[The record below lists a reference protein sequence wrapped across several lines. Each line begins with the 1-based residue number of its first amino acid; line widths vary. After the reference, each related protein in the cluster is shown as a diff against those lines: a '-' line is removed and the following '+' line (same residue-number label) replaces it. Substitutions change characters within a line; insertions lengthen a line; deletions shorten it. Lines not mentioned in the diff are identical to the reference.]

1 LTIGHL
7 LVLEQLPRVP
17 KQPNILDDS
26 KLEGFMSALTS
37 IFSWLGR
44 FLKKVRSIVLDLG
57 TALVVMFVVIAI
69 IEALTASG
77 PDVEDPS
84 GKALLIDPAGTVV
97 DQEVFN
103 SESLLT
109 TVTDAS
115 SIQIQTRDLIK
126 LIRAAAE
133 DDSIP
138 AVVVDFSSTGFAGPT
153 TAINIAK
160 ELKALRD
167 SGKRVIAFNDR
178 LSTTSYLMA
187 SQASEVWV
195 HPVGSISVR
204 GLGGMRNYNKDLF
217 ENLKITIH
225 NYSQGDFKSATETS
239 WRSSMSEND
248 RMQRE
253 ALLFPIWEEMK
264 SLMAEG
270 RGIESDDIQSFADNY
285 VGFFGEAAI
294 GNIAYAQAN
303 NLIDGTKSFPE
314 FRKYM
319 IEEFGL
325 DEEAETETY
334 KTISY
339 AEYAKQLTDDSADSG
354 NQIAVITAEGVIREG
369 EISQGVAG
377 ANGVVKQIRK
387 AHEDESTKA
396 IVFRVNSPGG
406 SIIASEMMRDE
417 LLAAKRKGIKVIVS
431 MGDYAASGGVY
442 ISTPAD
448 YIFAEP
454 TTITGSIGVAIALPT
469 LENAMDYIGV
479 NFDGVVTSKHGGWD
493 PTQAIDDDLDKIFAS
508 WGSEA
513 YDRFINFVAE
523 SRSQT
528 YDDIKAI
535 AGGRV
540 WIATSAKDIG
550 LVDEIGGIDDAL
562 TYAASLAELEDYQVE
577 YYGQEL
583 SPEEMILKELLEQ
596 LDVSI
601 GEPKVLSAL
610 DGIARLYDTFIDI
623 HEPKALLTCKDC
635 LVDLD

>member
-1 LTIGHL
+1 M
-7 LVLEQLPRVP
+7 
-17 KQPNILDDS
+17 N
-26 KLEGFMSALTS
+26 ALKS

-44 FLKKVRSIVLDLG
+44 FLEKARTVMLNLG
-57 TALVVMFVVIAI
+57 TAFVLIFFTI
-69 IEALTASG
+69 IIIGAFTSSG
-77 PDVEDPS
+77 PEVKDPS
-84 GKALLIDPAGTVV
+84 GRVLFIDPVGTVV

-103 SESLLT
+103 SDFLSQLGA
-109 TVTDAS
+109 DS
-115 SIQIQTRDLIK
+115 SMDQIQTRDLIQ

-133 DDSIP
+133 DEEIP
-138 AVVVDFSSTGFAGPT
+138 AVFIDFSATGFAGPT
-153 TAINIAK
+153 TAINIAR
-160 ELKALRD
+160 ELKALRE
-167 SGKRVIAFNDR
+167 SGKRVIAMNDR

-187 SQASEVWV
+187 SQASEVWM

-204 GLGGMRNYNKDLF
+204 GLGGMRAYQKELY
-217 ENLKITIH
+217 ENLKINFH
-225 NYSQGDFKSATETS
+225 NYSQGDFKSAVEGNTRTD
-239 WRSSMSEND
+239 MSEND
-248 RMQRE
+248 RLQRE
-253 ALLFPIWEEMK
+253 ALLTPIWDEMK

-270 RGIESDDIQSFADNY
+270 RGIESDDIQSFADGY

-294 GNIAYAQAN
+294 GNIAYAEAN
-303 NLIDGTKSFPE
+303 NIIDGSKSFPE
-314 FRKYM
+314 FRQYM

-339 AEYAKQLTDDSADSG
+339 NEYAKQIDDELSESD
-354 NQIAVITAEGVIREG
+354 NHIAVITAEGTIMEG
-369 EISQGVAG
+369 EITQGVAG
-377 ANGVVKQIRK
+377 ANGVVKQIRS
-387 AHEDESTKA
+387 AHEDEDTKA

-417 LLAAKRKGIKVIVS
+417 LFAAKEKGIDVIVS

-493 PTQAIDDDLDKIFAS
+493 PTQAIDDDLDKIFAG
-508 WGSEA
+508 WGADA
-513 YDRFINFVAE
+513 YDRFVSFVAE
-523 SRSQT
+523 SRSQS
-528 YDDIKAI
+528 YDDIKKI

-540 WIATSAKDIG
+540 WIATSAKEIG
-550 LVDEIGGIDDAL
+550 LVDEIGGIDEAIA
-562 TYAASLAELEDYQVE
+562 YAANMAELEDYQVE

-583 SPEEMILKELLEQ
+583 SPEELIIRELLENF
-596 LDVSI
+596 DVSV

-610 DGIARLYDTFIDI
+610 NGLADLYETLTDI
-623 HEPKALLTCKDC
+623 QEPKALLTCKDC

>member
-1 LTIGHL
+1 M
-7 LVLEQLPRVP
+7 
-17 KQPNILDDS
+17 N
-26 KLEGFMSALTS
+26 ALKS

-44 FLKKVRSIVLDLG
+44 FLEKARTVMLNLG
-57 TALVVMFVVIAI
+57 TAFVLIFFTI
-69 IEALTASG
+69 IIIGAFTSSG
-77 PDVEDPS
+77 PEVKDPS
-84 GKALLIDPAGTVV
+84 GRVLFIDPVGTVV

-103 SESLLT
+103 SDFLSQLGA
-109 TVTDAS
+109 DS
-115 SIQIQTRDLIK
+115 SMDQIQTRDLIQ

-133 DDSIP
+133 DEEIP
-138 AVVVDFSSTGFAGPT
+138 AMFIDFSATGFAGPT
-153 TAINIAK
+153 TALNIAK
-160 ELKALRD
+160 ELKALRE
-167 SGKRVIAFNDR
+167 SGKRVIAMNDR

-217 ENLKITIH
+217 DNLKITIH

-239 WRSSMSEND
+239 WRSSMSDND

-253 ALLFPIWEEMK
+253 ALLFPIWDEMK

-270 RGIESDDIQSFADNY
+270 RGIESDDIQSFADDY

-294 GNIAYAQAN
+294 GNIAYAKAN
-303 NLIDGTKSFPE
+303 NIIDGTKSFPE
-314 FRKYM
+314 FRQYM

-339 AEYAKQLTDDSADSG
+339 NEYAKQIDDELSESD
-354 NQIAVITAEGVIREG
+354 NHIAVITAEGAIMEG
-369 EISQGVAG
+369 EITQGVAG
-377 ANGVVKQIRK
+377 ANGVVKQIRS
-387 AHEDESTKA
+387 AHEDENTKA

-417 LLAAKRKGIKVIVS
+417 LFAAKEKGIDVIVS

-493 PTQAIDDDLDKIFAS
+493 PTQAIDDDLDKIFAG
-508 WGSEA
+508 WGADA
-513 YDRFINFVAE
+513 YDRFVSFVAE
-523 SRSQT
+523 SRSQS
-528 YDDIKAI
+528 YEDIKAI

-540 WIATSAKDIG
+540 WIATSAKEIG
-550 LVDEIGGIDDAL
+550 LVDEIGGIDEAIS
-562 TYAASLAELEDYQVE
+562 YAANMAELEDYQVE

-583 SPEEMILKELLEQ
+583 SPEELIIRELLENF
-596 LDVSI
+596 DVSV

-610 DGIARLYDTFIDI
+610 NGLTDFYETLTDI
-623 HEPKALLTCKDC
+623 QEPKALLTCKDC

>member
-1 LTIGHL
+1 M
-7 LVLEQLPRVP
+7 
-17 KQPNILDDS
+17 N
-26 KLEGFMSALTS
+26 ALKS

-44 FLKKVRSIVLDLG
+44 FLEKARTVMLNLG
-57 TALVVMFVVIAI
+57 TAFVLIIITFAI
-69 IEALTASG
+69 IGGLSSSG
-77 PDVEDPS
+77 PDVTEKD
-84 GKALLIDPAGTVV
+84 GRVLFIDPIGTVV

-103 SESLLT
+103 SDFMFNFGTNSS
-109 TVTDAS
+109 TD
-115 SIQIQTRDLIK
+115 QIQTRDLIA

-133 DDSIP
+133 DEEIP
-138 AVVVDFSSTGFAGPT
+138 AVFIDFSSTGFAGPT

-160 ELKALRD
+160 ELKALRE

-204 GLGGMRNYNKDLF
+204 GLGGMRPYQKELY
-217 ENLKITIH
+217 ENLKINFH
-225 NYSQGDFKSATETS
+225 NYSQGDFKSAVEGNTRTD
-239 WRSSMSEND
+239 MSEND
-248 RMQRE
+248 KLQRE
-253 ALLFPIWEEMK
+253 ALLNPIWDEMK
-264 SLMAEG
+264 LLMAEG
-270 RGIESDDIQSFADNY
+270 RDIELGDIQSFADDY

-294 GNIAYAQAN
+294 GNIAYAKAN
-303 NLIDGTKSFPE
+303 NIIDGTKSFPE
-314 FRKYM
+314 FRQYM

-339 AEYAKQLTDDSADSG
+339 NEYADQMEDDFSDSE
-354 NQIAVITAEGVIREG
+354 NEIAIITAEGAIMEG
-369 EISQGVAG
+369 EITQGVAG
-377 ANGVVKQIRK
+377 SSGVVKQIRS
-387 AHEDESTKA
+387 AHENENTKA

-417 LLAAKRKGIKVIVS
+417 LFAAKKKGIKVVVS

-493 PTQAIDDDLDKIFAS
+493 PTQAIDEDLDKIFAG
-508 WGSEA
+508 WGADA
-513 YDRFINFVAE
+513 YDRFVNFVAD
-523 SRSQT
+523 SRSQS
-528 YDDIKAI
+528 YEDIKAI

-540 WIATSAKDIG
+540 WIATSAKEIG
-550 LVDEIGGIDDAL
+550 LVDEIGGIDDAIAYAVNL
-562 TYAASLAELEDYQVE
+562 TELEDYQVE

-583 SPEEMILKELLEQ
+583 SPEELILRELLENF
-596 LDVSI
+596 DVSL

-610 DGIARLYDTFIDI
+610 NGLADLYETLTDI
-623 HEPKALLTCKDC
+623 QEPKALLTCKDC

>member
-1 LTIGHL
+1 M
-7 LVLEQLPRVP
+7 
-17 KQPNILDDS
+17 N
-26 KLEGFMSALTS
+26 ALKS

-44 FLKKVRSIVLDLG
+44 FLEKARTVMLNLG
-57 TALVVMFVVIAI
+57 TAFVLIIITFAI
-69 IEALTASG
+69 IGGLSSSG
-77 PDVEDPS
+77 PDVTEKD
-84 GKALLIDPAGTVV
+84 GRVLFIDPIGTVV

-103 SESLLT
+103 SDFMFNFGTNSS
-109 TVTDAS
+109 TD
-115 SIQIQTRDLIK
+115 QIQTRDLIA

-133 DDSIP
+133 DEEIP
-138 AVVVDFSSTGFAGPT
+138 AVFIDFSSTGFAGPT

-160 ELKALRD
+160 ELKALRE

-204 GLGGMRNYNKDLF
+204 GLGGMRPYQKELY
-217 ENLKITIH
+217 ENLKINFH
-225 NYSQGDFKSATETS
+225 NYSQGDFKSAVEGNTRTD
-239 WRSSMSEND
+239 MSEND
-248 RMQRE
+248 RLQRE
-253 ALLFPIWEEMK
+253 ALLNPIWDEMK
-264 SLMAEG
+264 LLMAEG
-270 RGIESDDIQSFADNY
+270 RDIESGDIQSFADDY

-294 GNIAYAQAN
+294 GNIAYAKAN
-303 NLIDGTKSFPE
+303 NIIDGTKSFPE
-314 FRKYM
+314 FRQYM

-339 AEYAKQLTDDSADSG
+339 NEYADQMEDDFSDSE
-354 NQIAVITAEGVIREG
+354 NEIAIITAEGTIMEG
-369 EISQGVAG
+369 EIAQGVAG
-377 ANGVVKQIRK
+377 SSGVVKQIRS
-387 AHEDESTKA
+387 AHENENTKA

-417 LLAAKRKGIKVIVS
+417 LFAAKKKGINVVVS

-442 ISTPAD
+442 IATPAD

-493 PTQAIDDDLDKIFAS
+493 PTQAIDEDLDKIFAG
-508 WGSEA
+508 WGA
-513 YDRFINFVAE
+513 DVYDRFVNFVAD
-523 SRSQT
+523 SRSQS
-528 YDDIKAI
+528 YEDIKAI

-540 WIATSAKDIG
+540 WIATSAKEIG
-550 LVDEIGGIDDAL
+550 LVDEIGGIDDAIAYAVNL
-562 TYAASLAELEDYQVE
+562 TELEDYQVE

-583 SPEEMILKELLEQ
+583 SPEELILRELLENF
-596 LDVSI
+596 DVSL

-610 DGIARLYDTFIDI
+610 NGLADLYETLTDI
-623 HEPKALLTCKDC
+623 QEPKALLTCKDC
-635 LVDLD
+635 LVNLD

>member
-1 LTIGHL
+1 M
-7 LVLEQLPRVP
+7 
-17 KQPNILDDS
+17 N
-26 KLEGFMSALTS
+26 ALKS

-44 FLKKVRSIVLDLG
+44 FLEKARAVMLNLG
-57 TALVVMFVVIAI
+57 TAFVLIIITFAI
-69 IEALTASG
+69 IGGLSSSG
-77 PDVEDPS
+77 PDVTEKD
-84 GKALLIDPAGTVV
+84 GRVLFIDPTGTVV

-103 SESLLT
+103 SDFPFNLQSNS
-109 TVTDAS
+109 TD
-115 SIQIQTRDLIK
+115 QIQTRDLIA

-133 DDSIP
+133 DDEIP
-138 AVVVDFSSTGFAGPT
+138 AVFIDFSSTGFAGPT

-160 ELKALRD
+160 ELKALRE

-204 GLGGMRNYNKDLF
+204 GLGGMRPYQKELY
-217 ENLKITIH
+217 ENLKINFH
-225 NYSQGDFKSATETS
+225 NYSQGDFKSAVEGNTRTD
-239 WRSSMSEND
+239 MSEND
-248 RMQRE
+248 RLQRE
-253 ALLFPIWEEMK
+253 ALYTPIWDEMK

-270 RGIESDDIQSFADNY
+270 RGIESDDIQSFADGY

-294 GNIAYAQAN
+294 ANIAYAETN
-303 NLIDGTKSFPE
+303 NIIDGTKSFPE
-314 FRKYM
+314 FRQYM

-325 DEEAETETY
+325 DEEAKTDTY

-339 AEYAKQLTDDSADSG
+339 NEYANQMEDDFSESE
-354 NQIAVITAEGVIREG
+354 NEIAVITAEGAIMEG

-377 ANGVVKQIRK
+377 SSGVVKQIRS
-387 AHEDESTKA
+387 AHENENTKA

-417 LLAAKRKGIKVIVS
+417 LFAAKTKGIKVVVS

-493 PTQAIDDDLDKIFAS
+493 PTQAIDEDLDKIFAS
-508 WGSEA
+508 WGADA
-513 YDRFINFVAE
+513 YDRFVNFVAD
-523 SRSQT
+523 SRSQS
-528 YDDIKAI
+528 YEDIKAI

-540 WIATSAKDIG
+540 WIATSAKEIG
-550 LVDEIGGIDDAL
+550 LVDEIGGIDDAIAYAVNL
-562 TYAASLAELEDYQVE
+562 TELEDYQVE

-583 SPEEMILKELLEQ
+583 SPEELIIRELLENF
-596 LDVSI
+596 DVSI
-601 GEPKVLSAL
+601 KEPKVFSAL
-610 DGIARLYDTFIDI
+610 NGLADLYETLTGIQQ
-623 HEPKALLTCKDC
+623 PKALLTCEDC
-635 LVDLD
+635 MVDID

>member
-1 LTIGHL
+1 M
-7 LVLEQLPRVP
+7 
-17 KQPNILDDS
+17 N
-26 KLEGFMSALTS
+26 ALKS

-44 FLKKVRSIVLDLG
+44 FLEKARTVMLNLG
-57 TALVVMFVVIAI
+57 TAFVLIIITFAI
-69 IEALTASG
+69 IGGLSSSG
-77 PDVEDPS
+77 PDVTEKD
-84 GKALLIDPAGTVV
+84 GRVLFIDPIGTVV

-103 SESLLT
+103 SDFMFNFGTNSS
-109 TVTDAS
+109 TD
-115 SIQIQTRDLIK
+115 QIQTRDLIA

-133 DDSIP
+133 DEEIP
-138 AVVVDFSSTGFAGPT
+138 AVFIDFSSTGFAGPT

-160 ELKALRD
+160 ELKALRE

-204 GLGGMRNYNKDLF
+204 GLGGMRPYQKELY
-217 ENLKITIH
+217 ENLKINFH
-225 NYSQGDFKSATETS
+225 NYSQGDFKSAVEGNTRTD
-239 WRSSMSEND
+239 MSEND
-248 RMQRE
+248 KLQRE
-253 ALLFPIWEEMK
+253 ALLNPIWDEMK
-264 SLMAEG
+264 LLMAEG
-270 RGIESDDIQSFADNY
+270 RDIELGDIQSFADDY

-294 GNIAYAQAN
+294 GNIAYAKAN
-303 NLIDGTKSFPE
+303 NIIDGTKSFPE
-314 FRKYM
+314 FRQYM

-325 DEEAETETY
+325 DEEAKTETY

-339 AEYAKQLTDDSADSG
+339 NEYADQMEDDFSDSE
-354 NQIAVITAEGVIREG
+354 NEIAIITAEGAIMEG
-369 EISQGVAG
+369 EITQGVAG
-377 ANGVVKQIRK
+377 SSGVVKQIRS
-387 AHEDESTKA
+387 AHENENTKA

-417 LLAAKRKGIKVIVS
+417 LFAAKKKGIKVVVS

-493 PTQAIDDDLDKIFAS
+493 PTQAIDEDLDKIFAG
-508 WGSEA
+508 WGADA
-513 YDRFINFVAE
+513 YDRFVNFVAD
-523 SRSQT
+523 SRSQS
-528 YDDIKAI
+528 YEDIKAI

-540 WIATSAKDIG
+540 WIATSAKEIG
-550 LVDEIGGIDDAL
+550 LVDEIGGIDDAIAYAVNL
-562 TYAASLAELEDYQVE
+562 TELEDYQVE

-583 SPEEMILKELLEQ
+583 SPEELILRELLENF
-596 LDVSI
+596 DVSL

-610 DGIARLYDTFIDI
+610 NGLADLYETLTDI
-623 HEPKALLTCKDC
+623 QEPKALLTCKDC

>member
-1 LTIGHL
+1 M
-7 LVLEQLPRVP
+7 
-17 KQPNILDDS
+17 N
-26 KLEGFMSALTS
+26 ALKT

-44 FLKKVRSIVLDLG
+44 FLQRVRTILLDLG
-57 TALVVMFVVIAI
+57 TLVIVVLLATTI
-69 IEALTASG
+69 IGALTSFG
-77 PDVEDPS
+77 PEDADTA
-84 GKALLIDPAGTVV
+84 GKVLFINPQGVVV

-103 SESLLT
+103 SDSLFD
-109 TVTDAS
+109 VATDS
-115 SIQIQTRDLIK
+115 STEQIQTRDLIK
-126 LIRAAAE
+126 LIRAAAKDE
-133 DDSIP
+133 DIP
-138 AVVVDFSSTGFAGPT
+138 AVVVDFSSANFAGPT

-187 SQASEVWV
+187 SQASEIWV
-195 HPVGSISVR
+195 HPVGSVSVR

-225 NYSQGDFKSATETS
+225 NYSQGDFKSATEPS
-239 WRSSMSEND
+239 WRSDMSEND

-253 ALLFPIWEEMK
+253 AILFPIWDEMK
-264 SLMAEG
+264 ALMAEG
-270 RGIESDDIQSFADNY
+270 RGIESSDIQVFADNY

-319 IEEFGL
+319 IEEFGK

-339 AEYAKQLTDDSADSG
+339 AEYEKQIEDDVVESD
-354 NQIAVITAEGVIREG
+354 NQIAVVTAEGAIREG

-377 ANGVVKQIRK
+377 ADGIVQQIRS
-387 AHEDESTKA
+387 AHEDDNTKV

-417 LLAAKRKGIKVIVS
+417 LLAAKSKGIKVVVS

-493 PTQAIDDDLDKIFAS
+493 PAQAIDEDLDKIFAG
-508 WGSEA
+508 WGAEA
-513 YDRFINFVAE
+513 YDRFITFVAE
-523 SRSQT
+523 SRDQS
-528 YDDIKAI
+528 YEDIKAI

-540 WIATSAKDIG
+540 WIATSAKEIG
-550 LVDEIGGIDDAL
+550 LVDEIGGIDDAIA
-562 TYAASLAELEDYQVE
+562 YAADLEGLEDYRVQ
-577 YYGQEL
+577 YYREKL
-583 SPEEMILKELLEQ
+583 SPEEAFLKEILEN
-596 LDVSI
+596 LDVSLAQ
-601 GEPKVLSAL
+601 PSVLSAL
-610 DGIARLYDTFIDI
+610 DGVAELYETLVDI

-635 LVDLD
+635 LVELD

>member
-1 LTIGHL
+1 M
-7 LVLEQLPRVP
+7 
-17 KQPNILDDS
+17 N
-26 KLEGFMSALTS
+26 ALKS

-44 FLKKVRSIVLDLG
+44 FLEKARTVMLNLG
-57 TALVVMFVVIAI
+57 TAFILIFFTI
-69 IEALTASG
+69 IIIGAFTSSG
-77 PDVEDPS
+77 PEVKDPS
-84 GKALLIDPAGTVV
+84 GRVLFIDPVGTVV

-103 SESLLT
+103 SDFLSQLGA
-109 TVTDAS
+109 DS
-115 SIQIQTRDLIK
+115 SMDQIQTRDLIQ

-133 DDSIP
+133 DEEIP
-138 AVVVDFSSTGFAGPT
+138 AVFIDFSATGFAGPT

-160 ELKALRD
+160 ELKALRE
-167 SGKRVIAFNDR
+167 SGKRVIAMNDR

-217 ENLKITIH
+217 DNLKITIH

-239 WRSSMSEND
+239 WRSSMSDND

-253 ALLFPIWEEMK
+253 ALLYPIWDEMK

-270 RGIESDDIQSFADNY
+270 RGIESADIQSFADGY

-303 NLIDGTKSFPE
+303 NIIDGTKSFPE
-314 FRKYM
+314 FRQYM

-339 AEYAKQLTDDSADSG
+339 NEYAKQIDDELSESD
-354 NQIAVITAEGVIREG
+354 NHIAVITAEGAIMEG
-369 EISQGVAG
+369 EITQGVAG
-377 ANGVVKQIRK
+377 ANGVVKQIRS
-387 AHEDESTKA
+387 AHEDEDTKA

-417 LLAAKRKGIKVIVS
+417 LFAAKEKGIDVIVS

-493 PTQAIDDDLDKIFAS
+493 PTQAIDGDLDKIFAG
-508 WGSEA
+508 WGADA
-513 YDRFINFVAE
+513 YDRFVNFVAE
-523 SRSQT
+523 SRSKS
-528 YDDIKAI
+528 YEDIKKI

-540 WIATSAKDIG
+540 WIATSAKELG
-550 LVDEIGGIDDAL
+550 LVDEIGSIDDAI
-562 TYAASLAELEDYQVE
+562 TYAANMAELEDYQVE

-583 SPEEMILKELLEQ
+583 SPEELIIKELLENF
-596 LDVSI
+596 DVSL

-610 DGIARLYDTFIDI
+610 NGLADFYETLTGIQ
-623 HEPKALLTCKDC
+623 EPKALLTCKDC

>member
-1 LTIGHL
+1 M
-7 LVLEQLPRVP
+7 
-17 KQPNILDDS
+17 N
-26 KLEGFMSALTS
+26 ALKS

-44 FLKKVRSIVLDLG
+44 FLEKARTVMLNLG
-57 TALVVMFVVIAI
+57 TAFVLIFFTI
-69 IEALTASG
+69 IIIGAFTSSG
-77 PDVEDPS
+77 PEVKDPS
-84 GKALLIDPAGTVV
+84 GRVLFIDPVGTVV

-103 SESLLT
+103 SDFLSQLGA
-109 TVTDAS
+109 DS
-115 SIQIQTRDLIK
+115 SMDQIQTRDLIQ

-133 DDSIP
+133 DEEIP
-138 AVVVDFSSTGFAGPT
+138 AVFVDFSATGFAGPT
-153 TAINIAK
+153 TAINIAR
-160 ELKALRD
+160 ELKALRE
-167 SGKRVIAFNDR
+167 SGKRVIAMNDR

-187 SQASEVWV
+187 SQASEVWM

-204 GLGGMRNYNKDLF
+204 GLGGMRAYQKELY
-217 ENLKITIH
+217 ENLKINFH
-225 NYSQGDFKSATETS
+225 NYSQGDFKSAVEGNTRTD
-239 WRSSMSEND
+239 MSEND
-248 RMQRE
+248 RLQRE
-253 ALLFPIWEEMK
+253 ALLTPIWDEMK

-270 RGIESDDIQSFADNY
+270 RGIESGDIQSFADDY

-294 GNIAYAQAN
+294 GNIAYAKAN
-303 NLIDGTKSFPE
+303 NIIDGTKSFPE
-314 FRKYM
+314 FRQYM

-325 DEEAETETY
+325 DEEAETQTY

-339 AEYAKQLTDDSADSG
+339 YEYAKQIDDELSESD
-354 NQIAVITAEGVIREG
+354 NHIAVITAEGAIMEG
-369 EISQGVAG
+369 EITQGVAG
-377 ANGVVKQIRK
+377 ANGVVKQIRS
-387 AHEDESTKA
+387 AHEDENTKA

-417 LLAAKRKGIKVIVS
+417 LFAAKQKGIDVIVS

-493 PTQAIDDDLDKIFAS
+493 PTQAIDDDLDKIFAG
-508 WGSEA
+508 WGADA
-513 YDRFINFVAE
+513 YDRFVSFVAE
-523 SRSQT
+523 SRSQS
-528 YDDIKAI
+528 YEDIKAI

-540 WIATSAKDIG
+540 WIATSAKEIG
-550 LVDEIGGIDDAL
+550 LVDEIGGIDEAIS
-562 TYAASLAELEDYQVE
+562 YAANMAELEDYQVE

-583 SPEEMILKELLEQ
+583 SPEELIIRELLENF
-596 LDVSI
+596 DVSV

-610 DGIARLYDTFIDI
+610 NGLTDFYETLTDI
-623 HEPKALLTCKDC
+623 QEPKALLTCKDC